1 MSPQLNLTALLSN
14 FAVQDFANALRK
26 ALRENE
32 DYSSL
37 VELEYVETKEQFLEI
52 VKKFLRRYE
61 TYAKKTGRIRPEEKS
76 LIELGNLID
85 QYGPKLVRSALI
97 SLALCK
103 RSEQE

>member
-1 MSPQLNLTALLSN
+1 MSKQFDLSDLLSN
-14 FAVQDFANALRK
+14 LAIQDFASALRK

-37 VELEYVETKEQFLEI
+37 VELEYTETKEQFLETI
-52 VKKFLRRYE
+52 KKFLRRYE
-61 TYAKKTGRIRPEEKS
+61 TYAKKFGRIRAEEKS
-76 LIELGNLID
+76 LVEIGKLVD